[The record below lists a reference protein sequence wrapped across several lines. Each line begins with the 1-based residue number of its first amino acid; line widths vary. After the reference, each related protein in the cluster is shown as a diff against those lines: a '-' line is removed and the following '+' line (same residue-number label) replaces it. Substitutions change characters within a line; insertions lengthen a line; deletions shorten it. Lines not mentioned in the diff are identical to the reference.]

1 MRRTAA
7 LATVLPSRA
16 RELWMNGDGENRRP
30 TLRLVSGRSG
40 RERPKLPTGSDDPDA
55 LAVASLSG
63 DLEALH
69 ELVQGN
75 GALVLAI
82 VRRYARSQEDARD
95 LVCRAFVGAALE
107 AQNTLRRD
115 PERVLAFRRSLLR
128 TALHVARRHVSRE
141 GAHARAR
148 LELGPP
154 HARAGAGAAPV
165 AERDHADAARAAVVK
180 LPRRAREV
188 LTLVL
193 DAELRLPEIADL
205 LGITLQAAR
214 ANLRKATLL
223 LRARLPALR
232 PGASCREFAASLPL
246 RAIGALDQAES
257 VRAECHLAGCEACS
271 GEARRIAEALAAA
284 APPPPSPAER
294 RALDG
299 VAARTL
305 EALGRKRASAQI
317 LMVLRCE
324 RVGSRLLGA
333 LAATAIVALFAGA
346 LFGG

>member
-1 MRRTAA
+1 
-7 LATVLPSRA
+7 
-16 RELWMNGDGENRRP
+16 MNVDGENRRP
-30 TLRLVSGRSG
+30 NLRLVSGRPG
-40 RERPKLPTGSDDPDA
+40 RERPKLPTDDPDA
-55 LAVASLSG
+55 LAMASLSG
-63 DLEALH
+63 DLEALR
-69 ELVQGN
+69 ELVDGN
-75 GALVLAI
+75 GALVLSI
-82 VRRYARSQEDARD
+82 VRRYARTRDDARD

-107 AQNTLRRD
+107 AQKTLRRD

-128 TALHVARRHVSRE
+128 TTLHVARRHVSRE

-154 HARAGAGAAPV
+154 HAPAGAPAA
-165 AERDHADAARAAVVK
+165 AADEGDHAAAARAAVVK

-193 DAELRLPEIADL
+193 DAELRLPEIAEL

-223 LRARLPALR
+223 LRARIAALR
-232 PGASCREFAASLPL
+232 PAGSCREFAASLPL
-246 RAIGALDQAES
+246 RAIGALDRAES
-257 VRAECHLAGCEACS
+257 VRVECHLAGCEACS
-271 GEARRIAEALAAA
+271 EEASRIGEALAAA
-284 APPPPSPAER
+284 APPPPFPAER

-305 EALGRKRASAQI
+305 EALRRKRAGARI
-317 LMVLRCE
+317 LVMLRCE